1 MNNFEK
7 NITFVIVS
15 FKSSHII
22 EKCIQSINSNI
33 KIIVVENSDDVLVKK
48 HLENKFL
55 NVEVVIAKQNLGYGN
70 GNNLGISKVKT
81 QYVFILNPDTVLEKN
96 CLNELSKAQTN
107 LKDNFTILA
116 PNLLNNYGY
125 FLSKKNNSQNE
136 ILEVDYGKGNNL
148 GISKVKTQ
156 YAFILNPDAIL
167 EKNCLNELLKAQT
180 NLKDNF
186 TILAPNLSNN
196 YGYFSNKN
204 NNSQNEILEVDYVK
218 GFAILINLNKIKFD
232 KIFDENFFLFLEE
245 IDLCKRIKDSGG
257 KIFVALNSKIQ
268 HAGKHSSEY
277 NFNIELCRNWHW
289 MWSLFYYNYKHSGVL
304 FAYKITVGKLFS
316 SIFKL
321 FIALIFFKKK
331 IF

>member
-33 KIIVVENSDDVLVKK
+33 KIIVVENSDDVSVKK
-48 HLENKFL
+48 YLENKFL
-55 NVEVVIAKQNLGYGN
+55 NVEVVIAKQNLG
-70 GNNLGISKVKT
+70 
-81 QYVFILNPDTVLEKN
+81 
-96 CLNELSKAQTN
+96 
-107 LKDNFTILA
+107 
-116 PNLLNNYGY
+116 
-125 FLSKKNNSQNE
+125 
-136 ILEVDYGKGNNL
+136 YGKGNNL

-156 YAFILNPDAIL
+156 YAFILNPDSIL

-331 IF
+331 NFLIHCYRLSGLFNAFLKKPAWCRPDNI